1 MDLEKLSKCAPIT
14 VQTHSSH
21 MGRSIAEC
29 DSLESKVAGILE
41 MLACIGN
48 KEECVQGGVEFP
60 GTMPGLMEIQCWLQ
74 QCASAGTTASPQ
86 GIECLGTLRT

>member
-1 MDLEKLSKCAPIT
+1 
-14 VQTHSSH
+14 

-48 KEECVQGGVEFP
+48 KEECVQGGGVP
-60 GTMPGLMEIQCWLQ
+60 WNY
-74 QCASAGTTASPQ
+74 AGTNGDPVLATAVCLSWHSSFPSRHRMFRD
-86 GIECLGTLRT
+86 IENMTSVSQTEKGQRLSL